1 MIFTDRFQ
9 ILKPRRFI
17 RPFFAE
23 ALAFRSLRGEKQIF
37 FFDFMFFKLLR
48 QRLIRTGG
56 FTKNEHAGGFFVEPV
71 ENRNFVAALA
81 EPFMQT
87 VRRKRIRLVNINA
100 GRFMDDEQVG
110 VFVENQ
116 PGGHCNARP
125 PSKWTCRCGTLSPA
139 SRPLLMTSR

>member
-81 EPFMQT
+81 EPFM
-87 VRRKRIRLVNINA
+87 
-100 GRFMDDEQVG
+100 
-110 VFVENQ
+110 
-116 PGGHCNARP
+116 
-125 PSKWTCRCGTLSPA
+125 
-139 SRPLLMTSR
+139 